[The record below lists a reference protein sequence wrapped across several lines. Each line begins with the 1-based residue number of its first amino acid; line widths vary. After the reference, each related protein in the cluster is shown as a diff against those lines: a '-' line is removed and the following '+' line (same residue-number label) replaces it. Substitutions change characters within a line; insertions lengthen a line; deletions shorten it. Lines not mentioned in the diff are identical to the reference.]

1 MHGRPTAACGCVQR
15 WPLAISPDEALDKP
29 PGVVRPAVLN
39 SVTWEVESPAF
50 GTTLSLL
57 ARRHRAKNRAA
68 LTGKKDL
75 CPHRRTLQIS
85 AACVMAEGC
94 ARLLDF
100 ASHPPAPATAR
111 ATAPPG
117 LALLTRFIIYPSVC
131 VRRQDI
137 FWLAARREALKIGA
151 KEKRQ
156 AGRLRRLL
164 INNGEFCTMPVIQ
177 SETDIDAV
185 TRGSDLTSL
194 SAPESYLPSVKL
206 SADVQLSI

>member
-1 MHGRPTAACGCVQR
+1 MGSR
-15 WPLAISPDEALDKP
+15 ISSFWHHAEPS
-29 PGVVRPAVLN
+29 RPAAPRQ
-39 SVTWEVESPAF
+39 ESGCF
-50 GTTLSLL
+50 IREKKTF
-57 ARRHRAKNRAA
+57 ARTDGPFRSQPRVSWPRAA
-68 LTGKKDL
+68 HV
-75 CPHRRTLQIS
+75 CWTL
-85 AACVMAEGC
+85 
-94 ARLLDF
+94 
-100 ASHPPAPATAR
+100 PPTPPATAR

-156 AGRLRRLL
+156 AGCLRRLL